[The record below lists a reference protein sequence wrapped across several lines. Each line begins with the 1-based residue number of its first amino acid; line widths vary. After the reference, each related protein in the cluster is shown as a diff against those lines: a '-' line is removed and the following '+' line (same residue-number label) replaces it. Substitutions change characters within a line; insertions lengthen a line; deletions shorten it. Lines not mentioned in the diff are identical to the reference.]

1 MRQTLWSEQMIVH
14 KNTETIKVDDYI
26 HIHVIPSENKEY
38 LDDEKVGKMM
48 LSCEGWNFRLE
59 IIEPSE

>member
-1 MRQTLWSEQMIVH
+1 MIAH